1 MSQSTSAACISGLRL
16 RRSHSSCNRFVKS
29 PPVRQAGQ
37 GVGDRHTQQ
46 LLLHFLAKRDVEQ
59 SADYQLPARVTQ
71 PTAAIQHPNP
81 NARSMTNAVLALQ
94 SLRRVFL
101 VSAHLCQN
109 DRQILRVNTRLPCGM
124 GGANLLV
131 GGQAEHRQTAGR
143 KPEAVGSDIPLPES
157 QPCALQ
163 GDGDPFL
170 VIDLRCFSS
179 SRLWRLVRTKRHSAT
194 AMPILAS
201 SDTISQMVGPFM
213 VYPQLTH

>member
-1 MSQSTSAACISGLRL
+1 MSQSTSAACSSGLRL
-16 RRSHSSCNRFVKS
+16 RRSHSSCNRSLKARRFDKPVKGS
-29 PPVRQAGQ
+29 VIAIRSNCCSISLREEMSSRVP
-37 GVGDRHTQQ
+37 TN
-46 LLLHFLAKRDVEQ
+46 
-59 SADYQLPARVTQ
+59 QLPARVTQ

-213 VYPQLTH
+213 VYPHLTH